1 MISEG
6 LQNKIMFVA
15 HLNEALQDQISN
27 IENVAYEVFE
37 NKERGWTDEFVVVY
51 YKGGAIQARNCNMN
65 SKSAIL
71 QEIAKMLDSSQ
82 VYVND
87 TKCYKEMSQDFN
99 TYNSY
104 GEGSLI

>member
-51 YKGGAIQARNCNMN
+51 YKGGAI
-65 SKSAIL
+65 KLETVI
-71 QEIAKMLDSSQ
+71 
-82 VYVND
+82 
-87 TKCYKEMSQDFN
+87 
-99 TYNSY
+99 
-104 GEGSLI
+104 